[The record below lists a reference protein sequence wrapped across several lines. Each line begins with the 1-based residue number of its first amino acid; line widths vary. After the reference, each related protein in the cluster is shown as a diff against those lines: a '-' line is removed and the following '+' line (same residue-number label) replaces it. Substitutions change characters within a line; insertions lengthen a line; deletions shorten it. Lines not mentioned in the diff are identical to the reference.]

1 MSNTNQELLN
11 FFKTAV
17 KIYRMPN
24 CKHSM
29 GQILESGM
37 EQWLSCPT
45 NDEDKAALK
54 YVYGPKG
61 HA

>member
-1 MSNTNQELLN
+1 MSNTNQELLE

-17 KIYRMPN
+17 KIHRMPN
-24 CKHSM
+24 CEFSM
-29 GQILESGM
+29 GEILESGM
-37 EQWLSCPT
+37 DNWLGCPT
-45 NDEDKAALK
+45 NDEDKAALE